1 MTDLTLPI
9 RVAALYRFAAIADCV
24 ALQQDL
30 EAVCRQHEV
39 LGTLL
44 VAPEGLNGTI
54 AGTPI
59 GVDAVVAHIRRLP
72 GFDRLSV
79 KFSGAQTPPFYRMK
93 VRLKR
98 EIVTMG
104 QPDIDPLKDVG
115 QYVAPADWNAL
126 ISDPDTIL
134 IDTRNAYEVKVG
146 AFDGAIDPQ
155 TDSFREFPE
164 WFRAHREELLAGR
177 SSPKVAMYCTGGIR
191 CEKSTAFLKSEG
203 IEAVYHLDGGILK
216 YLETTPETESL
227 WKGECFVFD
236 QRVSVGHGLALG
248 THGLCHACRMPV
260 SPEDRASAVYEE
272 GVSCPACHDQRDPE
286 RRAAY
291 RERQHQ
297 VELASARG
305 QSHIGARLKPT
316 DEA

>member
-30 EAVCRQHEV
+30 AAACRQHQV

-54 AGTPI
+54 AGTPA

-115 QYVAPADWNAL
+115 QYVAPGDWNAL

-134 IDTRNAYEVKVG
+134 IDTRNAYEVRIG
-146 AFDGAIDPQ
+146 AFKGAIDPQ
-155 TDSFREFPE
+155 TDSFRQFPE
-164 WFRAHREELLAGR
+164 WFRAHREELLAGK

-248 THGLCHACRMPV
+248 THGLCHACRMPLN
-260 SPEDRASAVYEE
+260 PEDRASVFYVE
-272 GVSCPACHDQRDPE
+272 GVSCPSCHDQRDPE

-291 RERQHQ
+291 QERQHQ
-297 VELASARG
+297 VELAAARG
-305 QSHIGARLKPT
+305 QSHIGARLKPA
-316 DEA
+316 DDP